1 VDCLVA
7 GAFHVQHDILQAE
20 CYDTWIRPF
29 VAPQQRLAGPTW
41 WIEGC
46 LVVHLESM
54 SMPTLRKRMQRRAVS
69 LCETNHV
76 CCTKYPRRALQFH
89 FYCFLVL
96 SEKEVTSSTT
106 DQRRMAAAAV
116 YDTSE
121 RRYHTT
127 SSPYV
132 LPNE

>member
-1 VDCLVA
+1 MSGGLPCSRLRVRSACSTIYYKPNV
-7 GAFHVQHDILQAE
+7 
-20 CYDTWIRPF
+20 TIRPF
-29 VAPQQRLAGPTW
+29 VARLAGPTW

-54 SMPTLRKRMQRRAVS
+54 SMPTLRKRLQRRAVS

-76 CCTKYPRRALQFH
+76 CCTKYPRHALQFH